1 MSKGVFNL
9 EYIEQPF
16 QLNLS
21 RLLITLP
28 QLLDLSYGLYVMLK
42 SPSINPTTI
51 VGGKESTITS

>member
-42 SPSINPTTI
+42 SPSII
-51 VGGKESTITS
+51 HLQYLG